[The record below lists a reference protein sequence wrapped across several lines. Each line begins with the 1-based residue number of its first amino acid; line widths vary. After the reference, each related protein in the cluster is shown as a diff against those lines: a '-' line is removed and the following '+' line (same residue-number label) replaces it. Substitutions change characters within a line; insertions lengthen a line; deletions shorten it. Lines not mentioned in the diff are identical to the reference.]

1 MAFDAYNE
9 GVAAIQQLVNR
20 ILDGGSEGQQAALQ
34 YAEDPD
40 GTLAEQGITDA
51 DLSGLDMR
59 QLVADCAAG
68 HDLPYSTQ
76 QSLQSYTSGGSG
88 PSYPVSH
95 PPATSHSA
103 SEVVQH
109 LNYVTYATY
118 EGDEQITQQLISYE
132 DYSTNIDNSVDVDV
146 DGDVDGDLDIDTTN
160 VNATGDGAVAAGDD
174 AEGVATGDG
183 AVAAGDDIENA
194 ATGDGSQIIDGDN
207 FGQANTGDG
216 AVLVGD
222 DLEAPVNTGEFTGVQ
237 ADGDVEN
244 TVVGDDNETAQ
255 VSGDADNSAFG
266 FGNGA
271 TTSFGE
277 AEFDDTAVSVGSDGD
292 TTNVSDNE
300 LDEGAALSGTG
311 DAEGSFEEVD
321 VDVEQDIDV
330 QETEIDAEDS
340 VVTATLEEGPGD
352 LEDTEVDQE
361 DATAGA

>member
-1 MAFDAYNE
+1 MAVDVYESLKN
-9 GVAAIQQLVNR
+9 LVDQ
-20 ILDGGSEGQQAALQ
+20 ILGDRDAALQ
-34 YAEDPD
+34 YAQDPD
-40 GTLAEQGITDA
+40 GTLAEQGITEG
-51 DLSGLDMR
+51 DLSEVDIH

-68 HDLPYSTQ
+68 HDLPPSTQ
-76 QSLQSYTSGGSG
+76 QALQSYSSGGAG
-88 PSYPVSH
+88 PSYPVST
-95 PPATSHSA
+95 PPAAHTSA

-118 EGDEQITQQLISYE
+118 EGDEQITQQLINYE
-132 DYSTNIDNSVDVDV
+132 DNSTNIDNSVDVDV
-146 DGDVDGDLDIDTTN
+146 DGDIDGDFEFENTN

-216 AVLVGD
+216 AVQVGG

-244 TVVGDDNETAQ
+244 TVVGDDNQTAQ
-255 VSGDADNSAFG
+255 VSGDADNSTFNFG
-266 FGNGA
+266 DGDVTN
-271 TTSFGE
+271 FGE
-277 AEFDDTAVSVGSDGD
+277 AEFDDTAVAVGGGD
-292 TTNVSDNE
+292 ATNVSNNE
-300 LDEGAALSGTG
+300 LDEGAAISGTG
-311 DAEGSFEEVD
+311 DAQGSFEEVE
-321 VDVEQDIDV
+321 VDVEQDFDI

>member
-9 GVAAIQQLVNR
+9 GVQALQQLVNQ
-20 ILDGGSEGQQAALQ
+20 IMGGGEAGHQAALD
-34 YAEDPD
+34 YASDPE
-40 GTLAEQGITDA
+40 GTLAEQGISDS
-51 DLSGLDMR
+51 DLSQLDMR
-59 QLVADCAAG
+59 QLVADCAEGA
-68 HDLPYSTQ
+68 DLPYSTQ
-76 QSLQSYTSGGSG
+76 QSLQSYTGGSAG
-88 PSYPVSH
+88 PSYPVSA
-95 PPATSHSA
+95 PPATSHTA

-132 DYSTNIDNSVDVDV
+132 DYSTNIDNSVDVEV
-146 DGDVDGDLDIDTTN
+146 DGDVDGDLEIETTN

-183 AVAAGDDIENA
+183 AVAAGDDIDNA

-207 FGQANTGDG
+207 LGNANTGDG
-216 AVLVGD
+216 AVQAGD
-222 DLEAPVNTGEFTGVQ
+222 DIEAPVNTGTFTGVQ

-244 TVVGDDNETAQ
+244 TVVGDDNEVAQ

-271 TTSFGE
+271 TTTLGE
-277 AEFDDTAVSVGSDGD
+277 AEIEDSAVAVGSDD

-311 DAEGSFEEVD
+311 DAEGSFQE
-321 VDVEQDIDV
+321 DV
-330 QETEIDAEDS
+330 QEIDAEES
-340 VVTATLEEGPGD
+340 FVTTEQGPGD
-352 LEDTEVDQE
+352 LEQE
-361 DATAGA
+361 DNEFEEVAGG

>member
-1 MAFDAYNE
+1 MAVDVYESLRNLIDQIM
-9 GVAAIQQLVNR
+9 GDR
-20 ILDGGSEGQQAALQ
+20 DAALQ
-34 YAEDPD
+34 YAQDPD
-40 GTLAEQGITDA
+40 GTLAEQGITDG
-51 DLSGLDMR
+51 DLSQVDIQ
-59 QLVADCAAG
+59 QLVADCAQG

-76 QSLQSYTSGGSG
+76 QTLQSYSSGGAG
-88 PSYPVSH
+88 PSYPVAT
-95 PPATSHSA
+95 PPAAHTSA

-132 DYSTNIDNSVDVDV
+132 DYSTNIDNSLDVEV
-146 DGDVDGDLDIDTTN
+146 DGDVDGDLEIDTTN

-183 AVAAGDDIENA
+183 AVAAGDDIDNA

-244 TVVGDDNETAQ
+244 TVVGDDNQTAQ
-255 VSGDADNSAFG
+255 VSGEADNSTFNFG
-266 FGNGA
+266 DGDVTNFGD
-271 TTSFGE
+271 
-277 AEFDDTAVSVGSDGD
+277 AEFDDTAVSVGGD
-292 TTNVSDNE
+292 ATNVSNNE
-300 LDEGAALSGTG
+300 LEEGAALSGTG
-311 DAEGSFEEVD
+311 DAEGSFQETEVE

-330 QETEIDAEDS
+330 QQTEIDAEDS